1 MYKHFGDDR
10 SDEKIPFIILYLAL
24 RWLKYPKHLE
34 QLLKLNYNAYT
45 AHCAQYLRNTVTQL
59 KKIKE
64 MAGVIYNNL

>member
-24 RWLKYPKHLE
+24 RWLKYPKHLG

-45 AHCAQYLRNTVTQL
+45 AQYLRNTVTQL